1 MVVSILTNATIA
13 GLESPQDFRVAKN
26 TLIKMKK
33 ERIKLKNAQTVHI
46 AWKDDSCNAKTSDD
60 GSYCGP
66 AVFIRYIREGESGD
80 DISVKIE
87 NEHCGCTFPLS
98 SVTN

>member
-1 MVVSILTNATIA
+1 MT
-13 GLESPQDFRVAKN
+13 
-26 TLIKMKK
+26 K
-33 ERIKLKNAQTVHI
+33 EHIKLKNAQTVHI

-66 AVFIRYIREGESGD
+66 AVFVNYCGEGD